1 MINFETGNVE
11 LNEAS
16 MEALQNILTKQQS
29 AEVRV
34 NAERFVVEVFD
45 QHRDMVY
52 FTSRDR
58 ENTSRLEGYKPL
70 HIRDLVTGFA
80 ANTNKKVLQMLN
92 TGQFTIS

>member
-1 MINFETGNVE
+1 
-11 LNEAS
+11 